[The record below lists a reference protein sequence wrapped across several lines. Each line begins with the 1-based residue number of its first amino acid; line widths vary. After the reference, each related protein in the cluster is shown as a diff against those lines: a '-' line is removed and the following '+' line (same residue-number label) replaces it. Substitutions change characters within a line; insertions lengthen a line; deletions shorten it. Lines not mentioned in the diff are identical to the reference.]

1 MTRVW
6 CLGCRI
12 YEREMCGCD
21 QAINEK
27 DLKKVDII
35 VRGPP
40 LLKIFNVVKIGCF
53 NVGKIGEIV
62 IGDD

>member
-1 MTRVW
+1 
-6 CLGCRI
+6 
-12 YEREMCGCD
+12 MCGCD

-27 DLKKVDII
+27 DLKKVNII